1 MLCEYF
7 VPALI
12 EKHLGNCDGEQM
24 TPMQFKHQGNMDID
38 NSRQDSI

>member
-12 EKHLGNCDGEQM
+12 EKHLGNCDGEQLIL
-24 TPMQFKHQGNMDID
+24 MQVKQ
-38 NSRQDSI
+38 